1 MADRLGAEQ
10 TLKNDPTSRDIRVS
24 RFFSGWSCRA
34 GMADCRAKNR
44 VSRPLR
50 KFLRR
55 SLDNVERSVMSQT
68 ANSQPPQIKSRIGAI
83 LRATS
88 GNFLEQFDFFLFGF
102 YASYIAK
109 AFFPSENETAA
120 LLNTFGVFWLGAL
133 MRPVGAIV
141 LGAYIDRIGR
151 RLGLIVTLAIMAAGT
166 VIITICP
173 TYASIGVAAPVIVL
187 IGRLLQGFSAGVEL
201 GGVSVYLSEIATP
214 GNKGFYTSFQS
225 SSQQVAIFVA
235 AIIGY
240 ALNELVTGDSFAFLA
255 GIEFAKWRIPFFIG
269 CLIIPFIFFLRR
281 TLEETPE
288 FLAMKKHPSTS
299 EVFSSAAVTGK
310 IIVLGMMMA
319 VLTTTTFYF
328 VTVYTPTFGKSV
340 LKLSSQDALLVTLL
354 VAVTNFIWNPV
365 GGAVSYR
372 LGRKP
377 VLLAIACLSLVTAY
391 PALHWLVA
399 APTFGKM
406 LAVEMMF
413 SFYFGVYSGTML
425 GALVE
430 VVPAHVRTTCFS
442 LAFALAA
449 GLFGTFTP
457 FASTWLIDHTGDKA
471 SPGFWLMCAAT
482 LGIVAALVIYRGG
495 KTIATRDVVPA

>member
-1 MADRLGAEQ
+1 
-10 TLKNDPTSRDIRVS
+10 
-24 RFFSGWSCRA
+24 
-34 GMADCRAKNR
+34 
-44 VSRPLR
+44 
-50 KFLRR
+50 
-55 SLDNVERSVMSQT
+55 MSQ
-68 ANSQPPQIKSRIGAI
+68 SSSSPPAQLKSRIGAI

-102 YASYIAK
+102 YAPYIAK

-141 LGAYIDRIGR
+141 LGAYIDQIGR
-151 RLGLIVTLAIMAAGT
+151 RKGLIVTLTIMAFGT
-166 VIITICP
+166 VTIAFCP
-173 TYASIGVAAPVIVL
+173 DYASIGVAAPAIVL

-201 GGVSVYLSEIATP
+201 GGVSVYLAEISTP
-214 GNKGFYTSFQS
+214 GNRGFYTSFQS
-225 SSQQVAIFVA
+225 ASQQVAIFVA

-240 ALNELVTGDSFAFLA
+240 ALNQTIANDTVGLFG

-288 FLAMKKHPSTS
+288 FLAMKKHPTTS
-299 EVFSSAAVTGK
+299 EVFRSALANWK
-310 IIVLGMMMA
+310 IIVLGMMVA

-328 VTVYTPTFGKSV
+328 VTVYTPTFGRNV
-340 LKLSSQDALLVTLL
+340 LKLSTQDALLVTLV
-354 VAVTNFIWNPV
+354 VAMTNFIWNPV
-365 GGAVSYR
+365 GGALSDRV
-372 LGRKP
+372 GRKP
-377 VLLAIACLSLVTAY
+377 VLLTIACLSLVSAY

-399 APTFGKM
+399 APTFGKL

-413 SFYFGVYSGTML
+413 SFYFGIYSGTML

-430 VVPAHVRTTCFS
+430 VVPKHVRTTCFS

-449 GLFGTFTP
+449 ALFGTFTP

-471 SPGFWLMCAAT
+471 SPGLWLMFAAAI
-482 LGIVAALVIYRGG
+482 GIFGALAIYRGG
-495 KTIATRDVVPA
+495 EAAAREQAMAA

>member
-1 MADRLGAEQ
+1 
-10 TLKNDPTSRDIRVS
+10 
-24 RFFSGWSCRA
+24 
-34 GMADCRAKNR
+34 
-44 VSRPLR
+44 
-50 KFLRR
+50 
-55 SLDNVERSVMSQT
+55 MSET
-68 ANSQPPQIKSRIGAI
+68 IGSQPPQIKSRLSAI

-102 YASYIAK
+102 YASAIAK
-109 AFFPSENETAA
+109 AFFPSDNETAA

-141 LGAYIDRIGR
+141 LGAYLARIGR
-151 RLGLIVTLAIMAAGT
+151 RQGLIVTLGIMAIGT
-166 VIITICP
+166 VVIAVCP
-173 TYASIGVAAPVIVL
+173 TYATIGVAAPVIVL

-201 GGVSVYLSEIATP
+201 GGVSVYLSEISTP
-214 GNKGFYTSFQS
+214 GNRGFYTSFQS

-235 AIIGY
+235 AILGFVLSEILPAATVAEWG
-240 ALNELVTGDSFAFLA
+240 
-255 GIEFAKWRIPFFIG
+255 WRIPFFIG
-269 CLIIPFIFFLRR
+269 CLIIPFIFLLRR
-281 TLEETPE
+281 TLEETPA
-288 FLAMKKHPSTS
+288 FLAMKKHPSAS
-299 EVFSSAAVTGK
+299 EVFASAVANWRIV
-310 IIVLGMMMA
+310 VLGMMMA

-328 VTVYTPTFGKSV
+328 VTVYTPTFGKTV

-354 VAVTNFIWNPV
+354 VAMTNFIWNPV
-365 GGAVSYR
+365 GGALSDRV
-372 LGRKP
+372 GRKP
-377 VLLAIACLSLVTAY
+377 VLLTIACLSLLTAY
-391 PALHWLVA
+391 PALHWLVS

-457 FASTWLIDHTGDKA
+457 FASTWLIDHTSDKA
-471 SPGFWLMCAAT
+471 SPGYWLMCAAT
-482 LGIVAALVIYRGG
+482 LGIIAALSIYRGG
-495 KTIATRDVVPA
+495 RTIATREAVAA